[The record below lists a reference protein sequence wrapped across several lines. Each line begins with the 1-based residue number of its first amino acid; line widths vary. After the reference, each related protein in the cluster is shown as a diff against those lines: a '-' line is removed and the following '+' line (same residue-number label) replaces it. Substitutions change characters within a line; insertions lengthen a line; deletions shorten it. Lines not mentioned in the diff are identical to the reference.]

1 MLPKIFLLKLK
12 NRLLG
17 VKETIMEMKK
27 QHPGSTSIIRH
38 AHRTLACTE
47 AFYHMKYLSNV
58 MELIQLDLLISMVF

>member
-1 MLPKIFLLKLK
+1 
-12 NRLLG
+12 
-17 VKETIMEMKK
+17 MEMKK
-27 QHPGSTSIIRH
+27 RHPGSTSIIRH